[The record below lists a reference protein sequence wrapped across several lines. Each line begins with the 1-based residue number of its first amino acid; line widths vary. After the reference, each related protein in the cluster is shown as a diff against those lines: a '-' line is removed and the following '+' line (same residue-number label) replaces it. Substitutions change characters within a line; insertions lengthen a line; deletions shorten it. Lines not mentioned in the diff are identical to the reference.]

1 MSNEQI
7 KKDLLIQ
14 RAFLKKELDQL
25 RFIAEVTGT
34 NQEKE
39 IDKRLDRLL
48 TIDKVLKELEKKKYN
63 KAPLSGEGTKNK
75 SRALKDELLALKPLL
90 GTDSPEFYTR
100 MTEIAAKYTSEE
112 DKKAIANFVSE
123 RLQNIDKKLDVVEEN
138 AIKLQLQ
145 EVAEIVSLSYLAKKY
160 FNKSRSWLY
169 QRLNGNLVNG
179 KPARFTQEELQT
191 FNDALQDISKKI
203 GSLSISY

>member
-48 TIDKVLKELEKKKYN
+48 TIDKILKELEKRSKTKS
-63 KAPLSGEGTKNK
+63 LSGEGTKK
-75 SRALKDELLALKPLL
+75 QIYD
-90 GTDSPEFYTR
+90 
-100 MTEIAAKYTSEE
+100 TE
-112 DKKAIANFVSE
+112 
-123 RLQNIDKKLDVVEEN
+123 R
-138 AIKLQLQ
+138 
-145 EVAEIVSLSYLAKKY
+145 
-160 FNKSRSWLY
+160 
-169 QRLNGNLVNG
+169 
-179 KPARFTQEELQT
+179 
-191 FNDALQDISKKI
+191 
-203 GSLSISY
+203 

>member
-48 TIDKVLKELEKKKYN
+48 TIDKVLKELEKRSKTK
-63 KAPLSGEGTKNK
+63 PLSPE
-75 SRALKDELLALKPLL
+75 RALK
-90 GTDSPEFYTR
+90 
-100 MTEIAAKYTSEE
+100 I
-112 DKKAIANFVSE
+112 
-123 RLQNIDKKLDVVEEN
+123 NI
-138 AIKLQLQ
+138 
-145 EVAEIVSLSYLAKKY
+145 
-160 FNKSRSWLY
+160 WH
-169 QRLNGNLVNG
+169 
-179 KPARFTQEELQT
+179 
-191 FNDALQDISKKI
+191 
-203 GSLSISY
+203 

>member
-48 TIDKVLKELEKKKYN
+48 TIDKILKELEKRSKTK
-63 KAPLSGEGTKNK
+63 PLSPE
-75 SRALKDELLALKPLL
+75 RALK
-90 GTDSPEFYTR
+90 
-100 MTEIAAKYTSEE
+100 I
-112 DKKAIANFVSE
+112 
-123 RLQNIDKKLDVVEEN
+123 NI
-138 AIKLQLQ
+138 
-145 EVAEIVSLSYLAKKY
+145 
-160 FNKSRSWLY
+160 WH
-169 QRLNGNLVNG
+169 
-179 KPARFTQEELQT
+179 
-191 FNDALQDISKKI
+191 
-203 GSLSISY
+203 

>member
-48 TIDKVLKELEKKKYN
+48 TIDKSLKRVRKKEVKQ
-63 KAPLSGEGTKNK
+63 
-75 SRALKDELLALKPLL
+75 
-90 GTDSPEFYTR
+90 SP
-100 MTEIAAKYTSEE
+100 
-112 DKKAIANFVSE
+112 
-123 RLQNIDKKLDVVEEN
+123 
-138 AIKLQLQ
+138 
-145 EVAEIVSLSYLAKKY
+145 SL
-160 FNKSRSWLY
+160 R
-169 QRLNGNLVNG
+169 RGH
-179 KPARFTQEELQT
+179 
-191 FNDALQDISKKI
+191 
-203 GSLSISY
+203 

>member
-48 TIDKVLKELEKKKYN
+48 TIDKILKELEKRSKTK
-63 KAPLSGEGTKNK
+63 PLSPE
-75 SRALKDELLALKPLL
+75 RALK
-90 GTDSPEFYTR
+90 
-100 MTEIAAKYTSEE
+100 
-112 DKKAIANFVSE
+112 
-123 RLQNIDKKLDVVEEN
+123 
-138 AIKLQLQ
+138 
-145 EVAEIVSLSYLAKKY
+145 
-160 FNKSRSWLY
+160 
-169 QRLNGNLVNG
+169 
-179 KPARFTQEELQT
+179 
-191 FNDALQDISKKI
+191 
-203 GSLSISY
+203 

>member
-48 TIDKVLKELEKKKYN
+48 TIDKILKELKRSKTK
-63 KAPLSGEGTKNK
+63 PLSPE
-75 SRALKDELLALKPLL
+75 RALK
-90 GTDSPEFYTR
+90 
-100 MTEIAAKYTSEE
+100 I
-112 DKKAIANFVSE
+112 
-123 RLQNIDKKLDVVEEN
+123 NI
-138 AIKLQLQ
+138 
-145 EVAEIVSLSYLAKKY
+145 
-160 FNKSRSWLY
+160 WH
-169 QRLNGNLVNG
+169 
-179 KPARFTQEELQT
+179 
-191 FNDALQDISKKI
+191 
-203 GSLSISY
+203 